1 MGGER
6 GRRRGEELRA
16 ASAAELDVVVARERL
31 QQSVD
36 VEGEDVDV
44 VEHGDGEQWRQR
56 RRRRGF
62 VYRNRSE
69 GCESEAQL
77 RAVKELLSARPVT
90 MSLLPRGFVRSD
102 DATESTRRARLLPF
116 LAAAEATV
124 AIFSAVCL
132 WVFVWDA
139 TEALLADTALNR
151 LLLAVCL
158 CGLLW
163 LRSLYNAEEL
173 ARAVDD
179 ESPRRCAGRRRGRR
193 RCARRRRLRRRATRR
208 RGSRCASARHRP
220 TRRPRRRSPPPARRR
235 RQRGHLPR
243 RRRARRRSPPR
254 GRRSRRS
261 NAARRRR
268 RLPGAA
274 PPLL

>member
-1 MGGER
+1 
-6 GRRRGEELRA
+6 
-16 ASAAELDVVVARERL
+16 
-31 QQSVD
+31 
-36 VEGEDVDV
+36 
-44 VEHGDGEQWRQR
+44 
-56 RRRRGF
+56 
-62 VYRNRSE
+62 
-69 GCESEAQL
+69 
-77 RAVKELLSARPVT
+77 

-151 LLLAVCL
+151 LLLAVFGL

-179 ESPRRCAGRRRGRR
+179 ESP
-193 RCARRRRLRRRATRR
+193 L
-208 RGSRCASARHRP
+208 
-220 TRRPRRRSPPPARRR
+220 
-235 RQRGHLPR
+235 
-243 RRRARRRSPPR
+243 
-254 GRRSRRS
+254 
-261 NAARRRR
+261 
-268 RLPGAA
+268 
-274 PPLL
+274 